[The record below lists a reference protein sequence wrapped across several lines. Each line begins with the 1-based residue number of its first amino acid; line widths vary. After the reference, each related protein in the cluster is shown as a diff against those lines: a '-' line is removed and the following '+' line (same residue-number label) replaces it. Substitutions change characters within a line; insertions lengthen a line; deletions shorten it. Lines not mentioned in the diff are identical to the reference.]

1 MDDAGLILG
10 STECTKGTLLSGLI
24 LPERRLPPFIGWSIV
39 ERDGGLPRVAVV
51 VVSRR
56 KRDVVVKAVE
66 VHSSAVKRKKQLQRV
81 MVVDVV
87 VVCGCGCGLWMWW
100 MRWNLVY
107 IYGSAFLERPT
118 VCTIDKIDGYNAPVC
133 LCFCVGEL
141 LSSTTNADGQCG
153 GLGAD

>member
-1 MDDAGLILG
+1 
-10 STECTKGTLLSGLI
+10 
-24 LPERRLPPFIGWSIV
+24 
-39 ERDGGLPRVAVV
+39 
-51 VVSRR
+51 
-56 KRDVVVKAVE
+56 
-66 VHSSAVKRKKQLQRV
+66 
-81 MVVDVV
+81 VV